1 MMDVKKTAVEIVKAV
16 GGTQNIQSATHCMSR
31 LRLVLKNDS
40 LADDSEVENIDGVK
54 GIMKQGG
61 QYQIIIGGEVSEV
74 FNHLPKG
81 LRNDEDVEDLK
92 QDKSIK
98 GYLSAIFDYISGSL
112 TGALPVILGEEWLS
126 Y

>member
-61 QYQIIIGGEVSEV
+61 QYQIIIAV
-74 FNHLPKG
+74 
-81 LRNDEDVEDLK
+81 RCLK
-92 QDKSIK
+92 FLIIYQK
-98 GYLSAIFDYISGSL
+98 A
-112 TGALPVILGEEWLS
+112 
-126 Y
+126 

>member
-1 MMDVKKTAVEIVKAV
+1 MDVKKTAVEIVKAV

-98 GYLSAIFDYISGSL
+98 GYLSAIF
-112 TGALPVILGEEWLS
+112 
-126 Y
+126 